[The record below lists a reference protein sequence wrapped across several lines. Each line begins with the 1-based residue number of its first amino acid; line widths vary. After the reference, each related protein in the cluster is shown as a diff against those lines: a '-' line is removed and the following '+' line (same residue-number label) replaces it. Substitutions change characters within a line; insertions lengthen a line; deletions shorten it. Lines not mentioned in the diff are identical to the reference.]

1 MILNPNNLRN
11 LIQLIS
17 REVTAEDNTSNP
29 KMALS
34 FTRLLFDFEQNHFN
48 TFNKLHI
55 RDYFFKILK
64 ALKAKLEQSGS
75 INEV

>member
-11 LIQLIS
+11 LLHLTS
-17 REVTAEDNTSNP
+17 RELTAEDNTSNP

-48 TFNKLHI
+48 TFNKLHL
-55 RDYFFKILK
+55 RENFVKILK
-64 ALKAKLEQSGS
+64 ALKAKLEQSGG